1 MALPKLA
8 DSADLSARGVDISD
22 GVLVETMLSV
32 ASALV
37 REAAGSPILSATV
50 TVSWWVTEWNEF
62 ETVPVRPLRS
72 VASVTLD
79 GEAVTDH
86 KVVYNDLWRS
96 AGWFNEGGD
105 PVEIEATLTA
115 GLPAVPESIKQLV
128 CDLAI
133 LGMNSATSGAVD
145 PRVVAER
152 IDDYSVTF
160 AQGAEAVAS
169 AMTIPS
175 ATRASLRARFGGGVG
190 SVRLR

>member
-1 MALPKLA
+1 MALPDLA
-8 DSADLSARGVDISD
+8 AAADLSDRGVDVSD
-22 GVLVETMLSV
+22 VDLVSAMLSV
-32 ASALV
+32 ASTLV
-37 REAAGSPILSATV
+37 REAAGSPILSATA
-50 TVSWWVTEWNEF
+50 TVSWWVTEWSEF

-72 VASVTLD
+72 VSAVTLD

-86 KVVYNDLWRS
+86 KVVHNDLWRRD
-96 AGWFNEGGD
+96 GWYVDE
-105 PVEIEATLTA
+105 PVEIEATLVA
-115 GLPAVPESIKQLV
+115 GLPTVPESIKQLV

-133 LGMNSATSGAVD
+133 LGMNTATAGALD

-160 AQGAEAVAS
+160 SEAAGAVSS

-175 ATRASLRARFGGGVG
+175 ATRSSLRARFGGGVG

>member
-1 MALPKLA
+1 LA
-8 DSADLSARGVDISD
+8 ASADLSDRGVDVSD
-22 GVLVETMLSV
+22 TELVDAMLLV

-50 TVSWWVTEWNEF
+50 DVAWWVTEWSEW

-79 GEAVTDH
+79 GVAVTDH
-86 KVVYNDLWRS
+86 KVVHNDLWRRD
-96 AGWFNEGGD
+96 GWYVDE
-105 PVEIEATLTA
+105 PVEIAATVTV
-115 GLPAVPESIKQLV
+115 GLPTVPESVKQLV

-133 LGMNSATSGAVD
+133 LGMNTATVGALD

-160 AQGAEAVAS
+160 AEGGAAVAS

-175 ATRASLRARFGGGVG
+175 ATRSSLRARFGGGVG

>member
-1 MALPKLA
+1 MPLPNLA
-8 DSADLSARGVDISD
+8 ASADLSARGVDVSNTA
-22 GVLVETMLSV
+22 LVSTMLTV
-32 ASALV
+32 ASSLV

-50 TVSWWVTEWNEF
+50 TVSWWVSEWSEW
-62 ETVPVRPLRS
+62 ETIPVRPVQS

-86 KVVYNDLWRS
+86 KVVYNDLWRRD
-96 AGWFNEGGD
+96 GWYVDE
-105 PVEIEATLTA
+105 PVEIEATLTV
-115 GLPAVPESIKQLV
+115 GLPAVPESVKQLV

-133 LGMNSATSGAVD
+133 LGMNTADAGALD

-160 AQGAEAVAS
+160 SEAAGAVSS
-169 AMTIPS
+169 AMTIPR
-175 ATRASLRARFGGGVG
+175 ATRSALRARFGGGVG

>member
-1 MALPKLA
+1 MALPDLA
-8 DSADLSARGVDISD
+8 SSADLSARGVEDPDSA
-22 GVLVETMLSV
+22 LAATMLTV

-50 TVSWWVTEWNEF
+50 TVAWWVTEWSEW

-86 KVVYNDLWRS
+86 KVVHNDLWRRD
-96 AGWFNEGGD
+96 GWYIDE

-115 GLPAVPESIKQLV
+115 GLPSVPETIKQLV

-133 LGMNSATSGAVD
+133 LGINKAAEGALD
-145 PRVVAER
+145 PRVIAER

-160 AQGAEAVAS
+160 SDAGVAVAS

-175 ATRASLRARFGGGVG
+175 ATRSALRARFGGGVG

>member
-1 MALPKLA
+1 MALPDLA
-8 DSADLSARGVDISD
+8 SSADLSARGVEGPDSA
-22 GVLVETMLSV
+22 LAATMLTV

-50 TVSWWVTEWNEF
+50 TVSWWVTEWSEW

-86 KVVYNDLWRS
+86 KVVHNDLWRRD
-96 AGWFNEGGD
+96 GWYVDE
-105 PVEIEATLTA
+105 PVEIEAQVTV
-115 GLPAVPESIKQLV
+115 GLPTVPESVKQLV

-133 LGMNSATSGAVD
+133 LGINTATTGALD

-160 AQGAEAVAS
+160 SDAGAAVAS
-169 AMTIPS
+169 AMTIPT
-175 ATRASLRARFGGGVG
+175 ATRSALRARFGGGVG